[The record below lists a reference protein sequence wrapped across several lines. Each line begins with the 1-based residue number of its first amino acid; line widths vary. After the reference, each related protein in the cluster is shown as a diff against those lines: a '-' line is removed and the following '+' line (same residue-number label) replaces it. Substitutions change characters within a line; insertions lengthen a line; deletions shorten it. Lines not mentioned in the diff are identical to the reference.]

1 MLLLWGKLEVLESG
15 IVVSGRC
22 WIRCRGAGFD
32 YGCRFSR
39 EEAEYHD
46 GGQR

>member
-15 IVVSGRC
+15 IIVSGRY
-22 WIRCRGAGFD
+22 WSRCRGTSVD
-32 YGCRFSR
+32 YSRRLSR